1 MSVFL
6 TIFAVF
12 SLESFAETLVV
23 VLSVQWQT
31 FSFVFTRPS
40 ATRCL
45 RKECIVIH
53 IQFYISRNQME
64 CANYDIPVTFTLF
77 LSLSPV

>member
-1 MSVFL
+1 MNEADVMRVSL
-6 TIFAVF
+6 TIFTVF

-31 FSFVFTRPS
+31 FTFVLTRPT

-45 RKECIVIH
+45 SKECIVFCH
-53 IQFYISRNQME
+53 SHT
-64 CANYDIPVTFTLF
+64 VLH
-77 LSLSPV
+77 